1 MPSLELRDPSGELP
15 GGFDP
20 PAAVPERGPVR
31 VLWDPDDTSECVTA
45 LNARHD
51 LDAGVAVCHPS
62 PATSSTAVLGED
74 VLVALG
80 KRPGGPAVEGLNGR
94 RWELAR
100 LWLAGERVQHLVVL
114 RAHLLPAPLW
124 RALVELTAAAAT
136 TLWLVVNQPGLHSE
150 HRDELAR
157 HGIPDTLPVR
167 PWWGAL
173 HGLPEPTPVGSPF
186 PTVPDVEFPLFRA
199 TARRVLDP
207 DAFAQVD
214 EVYRTSFLAAREEAQ
229 RWNRSGGEPVT
240 VGSGEAAALLQRHT
254 IGAASHD
261 EFRTRTR
268 ALQAGFFT
276 AGLLLHLQLW
286 SRKHPYAL
294 GLGLRLEDG
303 TVARLRGLCSP
314 SVAAALTLHRALGLE
329 VRALHSLRLRDVL
342 DTGPDLLVTAGGHHY
357 RVPARA
363 AGAVRATVMQRYAQ
377 LDSSGSAVTWLFA
390 GGSGAATTKACLQ
403 RRIDRAAAYS
413 GVIAATPKL
422 RDLRIID
429 LHEAP

>member
-1 MPSLELRDPSGELP
+1 MTDLVLRDPSGELP
-15 GGFDP
+15 PGLDA
-20 PAAVPERGPVR
+20 PASVFEHGPVR

-45 LNARHD
+45 LDARHD
-51 LDAGVAVCHPS
+51 LGVGVVVCHPS
-62 PATSSTAVLGED
+62 PATASTAVLGED
-74 VLVALG
+74 ILVALG

-114 RAHLLPAPLW
+114 RAHLLPATLW
-124 RALVELTAAAAT
+124 HSLVELTAATTT
-136 TLWLVVNQPGLHSE
+136 TLWLVIHQPGLLGE
-150 HRDELAR
+150 HRDALAL
-157 HGIPDTLPVR
+157 HGYPGMLPVR
-167 PWWGAL
+167 PWQATL
-173 HGLPEPTPVGSPF
+173 DGLPEPTSVRSPF

-199 TARRVLDP
+199 AARRVLAP
-207 DAFAQVD
+207 DAFARVD
-214 EVYRTSFLAAREEAQ
+214 EVYRASFLAAREEAQ
-229 RWNRSGGEPVT
+229 RWNRPSGEPLT
-240 VGSGEAAALLQRHT
+240 VGPGEAAALLQRHT
-254 IGAASHD
+254 ISAASHE

-294 GLGLRLEDG
+294 GLGLRLGDG

-342 DTGPDLLVTAGGHHY
+342 DTGPDLLVAAGGHHY

-377 LDSSGSAVTWLFA
+377 LDRSGSATTWLFA
-390 GGSGAATTKACLQ
+390 GGVGAATTKACLQ
-403 RRIDRAAAYS
+403 RRIDRAAAYT
-413 GVIAATPKL
+413 GVIPATPKL
-422 RDLRIID
+422 RDLRIVD